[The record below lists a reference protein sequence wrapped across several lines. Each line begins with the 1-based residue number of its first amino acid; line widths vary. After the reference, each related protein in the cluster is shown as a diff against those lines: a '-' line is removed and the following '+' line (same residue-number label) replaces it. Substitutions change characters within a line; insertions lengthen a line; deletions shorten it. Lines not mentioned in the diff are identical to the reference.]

1 MLSEMGNLNTVSHW
15 SNCRNHKAPL
25 AGLSP
30 FLMAA
35 NTFVYC
41 STVEA
46 DSSVFVVIL
55 NLCCHLLSHRDYNY
69 AILASHFPVQSWAN
83 MTLST
88 KLDIHNDASREG
100 LIPGHRQHAQKIL
113 WSLYVN
119 VWFLYLPS
127 EWSETDRDYVFTFVS
142 VCAHSVPLV
151 WLGGMLRNVFDSCVK
166 SWEYFRTDNIS
177 LETSFYWLSDD
188 IVRFKIEVELRSNV
202 EKCNTISDDLA
213 S

>member
-113 WSLYVN
+113 WSLDV
-119 VWFLYLPS
+119 
-127 EWSETDRDYVFTFVS
+127 
-142 VCAHSVPLV
+142 
-151 WLGGMLRNVFDSCVK
+151 
-166 SWEYFRTDNIS
+166 YF
-177 LETSFYWLSDD
+177 
-188 IVRFKIEVELRSNV
+188 LRSFTDKTDMLTTTLCSTGGRALKTRNQ
-202 EKCNTISDDLA
+202 KA
-213 S
+213 KA